1 MRKANYKGRCEKR
14 KVSKCEYICRTYS
27 KIQSVYVDELEKDD
41 TVASFECNVFL
52 KGVADTLYTTDFVIK
67 MTDGSIRVRE
77 CVWRFNLNKPSY
89 DRCAAQILWLRTQS
103 FATETWCRRI
113 SSCTKTEAGAF
124 LTGHMPVPAMPVPM
138 PPLRTCVF
146 HLSVRS
152 WLTVTCACSA
162 KKRIWPFNMYRS
174 GCRSWRLSS

>member
-1 MRKANYKGRCEKR
+1 LSFFGVLTLNGVVTGHSGNRGDDGGPENTGRKEFLMRKANYKGRCEKR

-89 DRCAAQILWLRTQS
+89 D
-103 FATETWCRRI
+103 
-113 SSCTKTEAGAF
+113 
-124 LTGHMPVPAMPVPM
+124 
-138 PPLRTCVF
+138 
-146 HLSVRS
+146 
-152 WLTVTCACSA
+152 
-162 KKRIWPFNMYRS
+162 
-174 GCRSWRLSS
+174 